1 MYHGKEREQSP
12 EGKRDGHKPREQD
25 QASKE
30 DLGSREER
38 VLSYVGLELRQRS
51 NV

>member
-12 EGKRDGHKPREQD
+12 EGKRDGHKPRDQD

>member
-1 MYHGKEREQSP
+1 MYQRKEMEQSP
-12 EGKRDGHKPREQD
+12 EGKRDGHKPRDQD

-38 VLSYVGLELRQRS
+38 VLSYVGVELRQRS
-51 NV
+51 TV

>member
-1 MYHGKEREQSP
+1 MYHRKEMEQSP
-12 EGKRDGHKPREQD
+12 EGKRDGHKPRDQD